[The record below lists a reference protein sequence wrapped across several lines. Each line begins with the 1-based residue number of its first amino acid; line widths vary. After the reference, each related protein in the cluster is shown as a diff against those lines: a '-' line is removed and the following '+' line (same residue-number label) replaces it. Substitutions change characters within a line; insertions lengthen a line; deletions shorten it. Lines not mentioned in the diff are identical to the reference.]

1 MERDNYVDLRIKDFP
16 QEYPQFRAA
25 SACPG
30 SHNRNTNEQSIPV
43 ENVDLRR
50 AFEVFEQAT
59 EVRPC
64 RRAVGVKLV
73 G

>member
-1 MERDNYVDLRIKDFP
+1 MERDNYADLRIKNFP

-25 SACPG
+25 LACPG
-30 SHNRNTNEQSIPV
+30 IHNKNPV
-43 ENVDLRR
+43 ENVDLRG
-50 AFEVFEQAT
+50 AFEVTEQAT

>member
-1 MERDNYVDLRIKDFP
+1 MERDNYADPRIKNFS

-30 SHNRNTNEQSIPV
+30 IHNKNTNEQNIPG
-43 ENVDLRR
+43 ENVDLRG
-50 AFEVFEQAT
+50 AFEVIEQAT
-59 EVRPC
+59 EVCPC